1 MSSLRTT
8 CFSALG
14 VLGALAL
21 APAEARAGACCVG
34 STAATP
40 TVLGECERWS
50 VGFGVGGVSHL
61 ARWDAD
67 GQITSDSLD
76 ERALT
81 SSVAAGW
88 RWNRSG
94 QVTAELP
101 GRVTWRATGDLA
113 ESGGGVGDARVT
125 VILDP
130 IEERAAVGAP
140 VLRLGARL
148 PTGRSWEE
156 SDAPL
161 QSDVTG
167 LVGPA
172 VTGGLSMNRTMGRV
186 PWSLGVSGELPV
198 GVEGVPAL
206 VAAAGSVGRYL
217 GTDWTVTASLRHE
230 RTAAVWEEQSY
241 RAARTTAGA
250 RVIRGQRLAWRVW
263 AGAGVDLPVSGLG
276 LESPAQ
282 AAATGG
288 VVLVR

>member
-1 MSSLRTT
+1 MWLWRTT
-8 CFSALG
+8 YASAA
-14 VLGALAL
+14 VLLAL
-21 APAEARAGACCVG
+21 ASGEARAGACCVG

-40 TVLGECERWS
+40 AILGECERWA
-50 VGFGVGGVSHL
+50 VGFGLGGATHL
-61 ARWDAD
+61 ARWDAQ
-67 GQITSDSLD
+67 GQITADSLD
-76 ERALT
+76 ERALI

-88 RWNRSG
+88 RWSRDG
-94 QVTAELP
+94 QITAELP
-101 GRVTWRATGDLA
+101 GRLTWRATDAMA

-125 VILDP
+125 AILDP
-130 IEERAAVGAP
+130 IEETSALGAP
-140 VLRLGARL
+140 VLRIGARL
-148 PTGRSWEE
+148 PSGRSWEE
-156 SDAPL
+156 SEAPL

-172 VTGGLSMNRTMGRV
+172 VTAGLAMNRTLGRV

-198 GVEGVPAL
+198 GVEGAPAL
-206 VAAAGSVGRYL
+206 VAAAGSVGRYF

-230 RTAAVWEEQSY
+230 RTAAVWQQQSY

-250 RVIRGQRLAWRVW
+250 RIIRGQRLAWRAW

-282 AAATGG
+282 ATATGG